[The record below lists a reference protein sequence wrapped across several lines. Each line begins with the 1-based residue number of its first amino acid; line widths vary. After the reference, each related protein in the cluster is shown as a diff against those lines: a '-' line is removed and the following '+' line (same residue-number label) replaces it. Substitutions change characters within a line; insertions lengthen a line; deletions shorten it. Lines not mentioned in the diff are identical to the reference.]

1 MKRIYRDDVLPIV
14 ENLHNVLKL
23 NGIKST
29 IKNQY
34 LSVGIGGMGCCL
46 ELWVADPDV
55 ERALEIIENTD
66 KEPVDAQGTWICANC
81 NEEVEEQFTECWNC
95 GKSRC

>member
-1 MKRIYRDDVLPIV
+1 
-14 ENLHNVLKL
+14 
-23 NGIKST
+23 
-29 IKNQY
+29 
-34 LSVGIGGMGCCL
+34 MGCCL

-81 NEEVEEQFTECWNC
+81 NEEVEQQFTECWNC